1 MAKYCNEHAC
11 CLSVCP
17 RACLRNHIHDIY
29 QFFVHVAY
37 GHGSVFLWQ
46 GDEIPRGRDNFGVFF
61 PIDNALY
68 GIAFGTHTKMAE
80 PIEMLFGVM
89 NQVSTRYHVLD
100 EKPDLPSGRG
110 NFGGNRSGPL

>member
-1 MAKYCNEHAC
+1 
-11 CLSVCP
+11 
-17 RACLRNHIHDIY
+17 
-29 QFFVHVAY
+29 
-37 GHGSVFLWQ
+37 
-46 GDEIPRGRDNFGVFF
+46 
-61 PIDNALY
+61 
-68 GIAFGTHTKMAE
+68 MAE